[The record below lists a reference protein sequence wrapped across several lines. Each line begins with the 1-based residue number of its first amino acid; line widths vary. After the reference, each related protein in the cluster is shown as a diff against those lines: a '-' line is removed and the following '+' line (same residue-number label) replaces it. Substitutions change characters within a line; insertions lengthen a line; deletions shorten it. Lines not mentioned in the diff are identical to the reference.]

1 MTHNTRGQATQI
13 IAAGGQIR
21 FHLRQCIQLSA
32 SPQDALTTAIRM
44 SLLPVKTNREEWVAK
59 AEELH
64 NRAETTKLPFVK
76 ASPLLNVRHEASL
89 YTQASQAYEICGNSL
104 SAAKCKKR
112 AAYIFG
118 RQLGSPDQAALLYH
132 EAASA
137 LHTKVKSA
145 TSEVERLYDLALT
158 EYCETGRYHLAGK
171 VEEQR
176 ASMRQAKGN
185 VDGAIKAYE
194 SASIYYRA
202 DGRIDQA
209 NQVDEVRAHL
219 LGAMP
224 SRYKEAAL
232 IYVELGKSKSMG
244 NPTKTDYCSKF
255 FKAGLL
261 MLASGCS
268 QSVMKEKL
276 IEMCSDSTATL
287 QSFDQSPQFLF
298 LHNIATC
305 IETKNL
311 DRFADHI
318 YFYDNVDPPLDPWS
332 LNLLEVVMKRIQTK

>member
-1 MTHNTRGQATQI
+1 
-13 IAAGGQIR
+13 
-21 FHLRQCIQLSA
+21 
-32 SPQDALTTAIRM
+32 
-44 SLLPVKTNREEWVAK
+44 
-59 AEELH
+59 
-64 NRAETTKLPFVK
+64 
-76 ASPLLNVRHEASL
+76 
-89 YTQASQAYEICGNSL
+89 
-104 SAAKCKKR
+104 
-112 AAYIFG
+112 
-118 RQLGSPDQAALLYH
+118 
-132 EAASA
+132 
-137 LHTKVKSA
+137 
-145 TSEVERLYDLALT
+145 
-158 EYCETGRYHLAGK
+158 
-171 VEEQR
+171 
-176 ASMRQAKGN
+176 MRQAKGN

-209 NQVDEVRAHL
+209 NQVDEARAHL

-232 IYVELGKSKSMG
+232 IYVEVGKSKSMG
-244 NPTKTDYCSKF
+244 NLTKTDYCSNF

-276 IEMCSDSTATL
+276 IEMCSNSTATL

>member
-1 MTHNTRGQATQI
+1 M
-13 IAAGGQIR
+13 
-21 FHLRQCIQLSA
+21 
-32 SPQDALTTAIRM
+32 
-44 SLLPVKTNREEWVAK
+44 AK

-64 NRAETTKLPFVK
+64 NRAKTTRLPFVK
-76 ASPLLNVRHEASL
+76 ASPFLNVRQEASL

-112 AAYIFG
+112 AAYILG
-118 RQLGSPDQAALLYH
+118 RQLRSPDQAALLYH

-145 TSEVERLYDLALT
+145 TSEAERLHDLALT
-158 EYCETGRYHLAGK
+158 EYCETGRYYLAGK

-176 ASMRQAKGN
+176 ASMRRARGN
-185 VDGAIKAYE
+185 VDGAIEAYE

-202 DGRIDQA
+202 DGRIDEA

-219 LGAMP
+219 LSAIP
-224 SRYKEAAL
+224 SHYKEAAL
-232 IYVELGKSKSMG
+232 IYVELGKSKSMA
-244 NPTKTDYCSKF
+244 NLTKADYCSKF

-268 QSVMKEKL
+268 QSAMEEKL
-276 IEMCSDSTATL
+276 QEMCTDSTATL

-298 LHNIATC
+298 LHNIAAC
-305 IETKNL
+305 IDSDDL

-332 LNLLEVVMKRIQTK
+332 LNLLEVLIKRIQKK

>member
-1 MTHNTRGQATQI
+1 
-13 IAAGGQIR
+13 
-21 FHLRQCIQLSA
+21 
-32 SPQDALTTAIRM
+32 M
-44 SLLPVKTNREEWVAK
+44 SLLPVKTNREEWVTK

-64 NRAETTKLPFVK
+64 NRAKTTRLPFVK
-76 ASPLLNVRHEASL
+76 TSPLLNVRHEAAL
-89 YTQASQAYEICGNSL
+89 YTQASQAYGICGNVL

-112 AAYIFG
+112 AAYILG
-118 RQLGSPDQAALLYH
+118 RQLRSPDQAALLYH

-145 TSEVERLYDLALT
+145 TSETERLYDLALT
-158 EYCETGRYHLAGK
+158 EYCETGRYYLAGK

-176 ASMRQAKGN
+176 ASMRRARGN

-202 DGRIDQA
+202 DGRMDQA
-209 NQVDEVRAHL
+209 NQVDEVRAHV
-219 LGAMP
+219 LGTIP

-244 NPTKTDYCSKF
+244 NLTKADYCSKF

-268 QSVMKEKL
+268 QSAMEEML
-276 IEMCSDSTATL
+276 QEMCLDDSTATL
-287 QSFDQSPQFLF
+287 QPFDQSPQYLF
-298 LHNIATC
+298 LHNIAAC
-305 IETKNL
+305 IATNDL
-311 DRFADHI
+311 DCFADHV

-332 LNLLEVVMKRIQTK
+332 LNLLEVVMKRIQEK

>member
-1 MTHNTRGQATQI
+1 M
-13 IAAGGQIR
+13 
-21 FHLRQCIQLSA
+21 
-32 SPQDALTTAIRM
+32 
-44 SLLPVKTNREEWVAK
+44 AK

-64 NRAETTKLPFVK
+64 NRAKTTRLPFVK

-89 YTQASQAYEICGNSL
+89 YTQASQAYEICGNAL
-104 SAAKCKKR
+104 SSAKCKKR

-118 RQLGSPDQAALLYH
+118 RQLRSPDQAALLYH
-132 EAASA
+132 EAASV

-145 TSEVERLYDLALT
+145 ISEAERLYDLALT
-158 EYCETGRYHLAGK
+158 EYCETGRYYLAGK

-176 ASMRQAKGN
+176 ASMLQARGN

-209 NQVDEVRAHL
+209 DKVDEGRAHL

-224 SRYKEAAL
+224 FRYKEASEL
-232 IYVELGKSKSMG
+232 YVELGKSKSMG
-244 NPTKTDYCSKF
+244 NLTKAAYCSEF

-261 MLASGCS
+261 MLADGCS
-268 QSVMKEKL
+268 PSTLGKEL
-276 IEMCSDSTATL
+276 REMCSDSTATL

-298 LHNIATC
+298 LQNIAAC
-305 IETKNL
+305 IETNDL

-332 LNLLEVVMKRIQTK
+332 LNLLESAMKRIKKK